1 MRAVKARLG
10 RPHCIEGIPSTLCGE
25 SGSEQAWKGEERS
38 QTIFLARQGRMI
50 GMCPLLEGK

>member
-1 MRAVKARLG
+1 M
-10 RPHCIEGIPSTLCGE
+10 LCGE
-25 SGSEQAWKGEERS
+25 SGSEHSWKGEERS